1 VVPVGDEAVVATPAR
16 AGSSS
21 SSSSDEEK
29 KAKKNKTK
37 SRSASRKRASMFA
50 GLLGKKDKAEEK
62 KEEHKVEGESSK
74 TNPEVVKEEAPIVP
88 VTDSM
93 FHHLGITDHLLTTP
107 SLRHRPSH
115 HPGDPSHRRGAEV

>member
-1 VVPVGDEAVVATPAR
+1 VVPIGDEAVVAAPAR

-37 SRSASRKRASMFA
+37 SRSASRKRASIFG

-62 KEEHKVEGESSK
+62 KEDHKVEGESSK

-93 FHHLGITDHLLTTP
+93 YCRLKVTIHMLTTL
-107 SLRHRPSH
+107 SFCHRPGH
-115 HPGDPSHRRGAEV
+115 HPGDPSHWRGAEV